1 MDDLKKA
8 IEASISES
16 RKHLASRGKLEEESV
31 THSSVKTPASPPVE
45 EVQPQKTVEEPLID
59 FFSDPI
65 PTVSSPVQPPQAS
78 DASNALV

>member
-16 RKHLASRGKLEEESV
+16 RQHLASRGKMEEGSAV
-31 THSSVKTPASPPVE
+31 SSVKTPASPPVE
-45 EVQPQKTVEEPLID
+45 EVKPQKTVDEPLID

-65 PTVSSPVQPPQAS
+65 PTVSPPTQPPQTS
-78 DASNALV
+78 DVNNTLV